1 MLGTRR
7 IRRRRVWRPSTKKE
21 RPLSSLLLGEFED
34 GKLRCRGRVGTGF
47 DEPRLVAEIAYAERT
62 ADGYLRHPS
71 FIGLREDKPAS
82 QVKAPEAMKNDA
94 IPKRED
100 PATSSPATR
109 LTHPDRLLFPGA
121 GVTKAELA
129 AYWRRVAPLALPH
142 IRGRPLSLVRCPE
155 GSGQGCFFQRHH
167 TRGMPPALLPAPL
180 RDSEGQLE
188 EFLKIEDVAGLEA
201 AAQVGALELH
211 IWGSRVSTVETPD
224 RLVFDLDPDPSVPFA
239 EVKRAARDFR
249 ALLEAAALET
259 FPLLTG
265 GKGIHVVAPLLPR
278 LSWSELKS
286 FARGVA
292 TRLATDDPER
302 FTAKMAKA
310 RRKGKVYIDYL
321 RNERGASA
329 IAPYSPRA
337 RETPSVATPVS
348 WTELTRIERADAY
361 AMDTIPRRLELASRR
376 PVGGLLR
383 TTAGNLASGL
393 ADVPLKAH
401 FARPWP
407 FARRVSFS
415 ARSPPARTS
424 RLAGRSPA
432 RSTGRRA
439 LASDHSRSRRHWP

>member
-1 MLGTRR
+1 MPSRPRVVSKRAEKPYISRR
-7 IRRRRVWRPSTKKE
+7 APGWIKLKCSGRDEFVVGGWRPSTKKE

-94 IPKRED
+94 APKRED

-129 AYWRRVAPLALPH
+129 AYWRLVAPLALPH

-155 GSGQGCFFQRHH
+155 GSSQGCFFQRHH

-201 AAQVGALELH
+201 AAQIGALELH

-265 GKGIHVVAPLLPR
+265 GKGIHVVAPLLRR

-361 AMDTIPRRLELASRR
+361 AMDTIPRRLDS
-376 PVGGLLR
+376 LR
-383 TTAGNLASGL
+383 GDPWAGYFDL
-393 ADVPLKAH
+393 
-401 FARPWP
+401 RQEI
-407 FARRVSFS
+407 
-415 ARSPPARTS
+415 
-424 RLAGRSPA
+424 SPA
-432 RSTGRRA
+432 A
-439 LASDHSRSRRHWP
+439 LRMFP

>member
-1 MLGTRR
+1 
-7 IRRRRVWRPSTKKE
+7 
-21 RPLSSLLLGEFED
+21 
-34 GKLRCRGRVGTGF
+34 
-47 DEPRLVAEIAYAERT
+47 
-62 ADGYLRHPS
+62 
-71 FIGLREDKPAS
+71 
-82 QVKAPEAMKNDA
+82 
-94 IPKRED
+94 
-100 PATSSPATR
+100 
-109 LTHPDRLLFPGA
+109 
-121 GVTKAELA
+121 
-129 AYWRRVAPLALPH
+129 
-142 IRGRPLSLVRCPE
+142 
-155 GSGQGCFFQRHH
+155 
-167 TRGMPPALLPAPL
+167 MPPALLPAPL

-361 AMDTIPRRLELASRR
+361 AMDTIPRRLDS
-376 PVGGLLR
+376 LR
-383 TTAGNLASGL
+383 GDPWAGYFDL
-393 ADVPLKAH
+393 
-401 FARPWP
+401 RQEI
-407 FARRVSFS
+407 
-415 ARSPPARTS
+415 
-424 RLAGRSPA
+424 SPA
-432 RSTGRRA
+432 A
-439 LASDHSRSRRHWP
+439 LRMFP